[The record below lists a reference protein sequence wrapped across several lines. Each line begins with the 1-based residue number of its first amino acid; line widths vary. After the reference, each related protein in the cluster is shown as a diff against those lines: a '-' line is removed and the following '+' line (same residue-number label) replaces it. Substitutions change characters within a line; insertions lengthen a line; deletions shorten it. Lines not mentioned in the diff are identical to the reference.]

1 MKRKIDFITNSSS
14 SSYIIA
20 DKSGNLDEILFVIHD
35 DPEIIIDL
43 FKILDH
49 EEIDQGYGPN
59 REYYTEIER
68 DQIEKI
74 IENNGKVYI
83 FYASSDGGSILE
95 GGLAYGINLN
105 DVHQTQQ
112 ELIEIIRGE
121 SY

>member
-1 MKRKIDFITNSSS
+1 MKYKRDFITNSSS

-68 DQIEKI
+68 NQIEKI
-74 IENNGKVYI
+74 IENNGRVYI
-83 FYASSDGGSILE
+83 FHASSDGSIIQN
-95 GGLAYGINLN
+95 GLSGGINS
-105 DVHQTQQ
+105 DDIYKSQRD
-112 ELIEIIRGE
+112 LIEIIKGDG
-121 SY
+121 Y